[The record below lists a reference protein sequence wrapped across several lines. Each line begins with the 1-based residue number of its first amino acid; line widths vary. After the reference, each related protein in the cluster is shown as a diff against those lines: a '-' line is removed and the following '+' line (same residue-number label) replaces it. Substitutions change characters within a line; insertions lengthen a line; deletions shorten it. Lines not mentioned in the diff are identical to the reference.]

1 MRKSAWFGA
10 GVIVIAALAATA
22 VWLSSGFDDAQADSD
37 RQTVECLGSSLSAQD
52 RAQLAQF
59 ADRNDTDAIWR
70 VYDRV
75 FPDCAVRGDQRE
87 RKAEI
92 EASAWRQLQSD
103 RQFMHSREANAAVAA
118 GSH

>member
-1 MRKSAWFGA
+1 MHMNRWVGTGFVVMLVGGA
-10 GVIVIAALAATA
+10 AA

-37 RQTVECLGSSLSAQD
+37 RQTVECLTRSLTPEDHAQI
-52 RAQLAQF
+52 AQF
-59 ADRNDTDAIWR
+59 ADKNDTDSLWR

-92 EASAWRQLQSD
+92 EASAWRLLQSD
-103 RQFMHSREANAAVAA
+103 RQFVRLREANAALAA